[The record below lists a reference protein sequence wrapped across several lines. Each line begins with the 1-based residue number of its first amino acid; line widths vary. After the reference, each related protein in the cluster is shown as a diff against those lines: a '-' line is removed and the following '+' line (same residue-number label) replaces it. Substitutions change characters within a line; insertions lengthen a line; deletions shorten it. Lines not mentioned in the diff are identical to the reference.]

1 MFPMHEMFV
10 FIDNGACW
18 AHTFHAKWWLMRCC
32 RALKPSA
39 PSCWCSLPSLLSS
52 AAAPSSSTTSG
63 SGTPALQ
70 QMLWRTAQA
79 MIALHCTCCSRP
91 QLHRTSRLVKT
102 SVWNEFAHIGQDEIV
117 AILQTT
123 VSNTF
128 LWMKMYWLRLKFHW
142 SLFIRV
148 QLPMFQHWFK

>member
-1 MFPMHEMFV
+1 MFV

-79 MIALHCTCCSRP
+79 MIALHAAPGPSCIAPPDLWRHLFEMNLLIEAKTKYRSRHFADYSFKYIS
-91 QLHRTSRLVKT
+91 LNENVLTSIKI
-102 SVWNEFAHIGQDEIV
+102 S
-117 AILQTT
+117 
-123 VSNTF
+123 
-128 LWMKMYWLRLKFHW
+128 LKFIHTGPIAHV
-142 SLFIRV
+142 SALV
-148 QLPMFQHWFK
+148 QIMD